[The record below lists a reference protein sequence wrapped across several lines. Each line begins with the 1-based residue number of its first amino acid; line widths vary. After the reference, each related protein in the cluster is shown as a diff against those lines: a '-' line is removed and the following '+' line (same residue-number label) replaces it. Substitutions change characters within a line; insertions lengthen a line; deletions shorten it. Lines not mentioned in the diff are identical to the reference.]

1 LIKIARPVVVIK
13 DRAFHALVIKHELE
27 GDHNS
32 IAARKITVERDVG
45 MHAASARRSLTDAP
59 GALAASI

>member
-1 LIKIARPVVVIK
+1 
-13 DRAFHALVIKHELE
+13 LE
-27 GDHNS
+27 GGHNS